1 MKGAGHGTPVEPR
14 SDSSSDSES
23 ESSGS
28 GSFRGSLC
36 RGLFVLGWV
45 SLGGDVVCG
54 VWVPG
59 WVECWVVLGVLSFGV
74 DGLEVDVPGRPSG
87 VGGEL
92 CGFGD
97 VVVELRAP
105 WIVAGVSGSEWFSG
119 GFFGDSSGFRVSFVG
134 GSSFF
139 SERRNSDI
147 DRRVK
152 RFSSGPATLVLDGI
166 FNLLT
171 WLLLGGILR
180 LRLRVGL
187 GMRMRARLR
196 SRLAQVEASRRP
208 G

>member
-1 MKGAGHGTPVEPR
+1 MEPR
-14 SDSSSDSES
+14 SESSSES
-23 ESSGS
+23 ESESTGS

-36 RGLFVLGWV
+36 RGLSVLGWT

-54 VWVPG
+54 VWVPC
-59 WVECWVVLGVLSFGV
+59 WVKCWVVLEVLFFGV
-74 DGLEVDVPGRPSG
+74 DGLEVDVPVSPSG

-92 CGFGD
+92 WGFGD
-97 VVVELRAP
+97 VVAELWAP
-105 WIVAGVSGSEWFSG
+105 WFVAGVSVSEGFSG

-139 SERRNSDI
+139 SARRNSAI
-147 DRRVK
+147 DRVVK
-152 RFSSGPATLVLDGI
+152 RFLSGPATLVLDGI

-171 WLLLGGILR
+171 WLLLGGILK